1 MTTTPPKGMPVT
13 PTPSAARIAD
23 ALRGAVIGYDAM
35 LIALAAELRD
45 QLTLAQPA
53 RPAAIFLLAG
63 PEIAHEKDAIAHAL
77 ADVLGYDWG
86 LYNLAD
92 PDLTAARLFRSGPS
106 GPLPG
111 SLQHQLMRA
120 PHSVIVLDQIEQAEP
135 EVIERLVACW
145 RSGVILDPAGIR
157 IPTDAAIFLLT
168 TAVAQDRLGQIGR
181 DGLSSDQRHLACLK
195 IMSDEGLPAHLLRRV
210 DAAFCL
216 GGMSM
221 HDLARACRQRLE
233 QQVAVHGLSLAGDGL
248 APEVLAC
255 AMTSAL
261 GVSSLAFRHRRVA
274 LDRRLTQC
282 SEREVTHIRL
292 VMDGDEIGVEPID
305 TAVAAENREPDQHH

>member
-1 MTTTPPKGMPVT
+1 MTTTLPKGMPVT
-13 PTPSAARIAD
+13 PAPSAARIAD

-45 QLTLAQPA
+45 RLTLAQSA
-53 RPAAIFLLAG
+53 RPTAVFLLAG

-77 ADVLGYDWG
+77 ADVLGYDWD
-86 LYNLAD
+86 LYNLGD

-120 PHSVIVLDQIEQAEP
+120 PHSVIVLDRIEQAEP
-135 EVIERLVACW
+135 KVIERLVACW
-145 RSGVILDPAGIR
+145 CSGVIVDSARIR
-157 IPTDAAIFLLT
+157 IPTKGAIFLLT

-181 DGLSSDQRHLACLK
+181 DDLSADQRHLACLK
-195 IMSDEGLPAHLLRRV
+195 IMSDEGIPAHLLRRV

-216 GGMSM
+216 EGMSM
-221 HDLARACRQRLE
+221 HDLARACRHRLE
-233 QQVAVHGLSLAGDGL
+233 QQVAAHGLILAGDGL
-248 APEVLAC
+248 APEVLTC

-261 GVSSLAFRHRRVA
+261 GVSALAFKHRRVA
-274 LDRRLTQC
+274 LDRRLVQC
-282 SEREVTHIRL
+282 RKTGVTHVRL
-292 VMDGDEIGVEPID
+292 VMDDDEIGVEPIE
-305 TAVAAENREPDQHH
+305 TVIAAGIHKPA